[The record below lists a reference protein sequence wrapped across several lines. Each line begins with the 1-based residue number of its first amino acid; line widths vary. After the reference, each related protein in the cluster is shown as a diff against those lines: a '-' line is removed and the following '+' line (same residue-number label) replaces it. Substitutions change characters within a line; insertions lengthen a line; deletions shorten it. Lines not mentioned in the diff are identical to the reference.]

1 MIVTYDWSI
10 SLNLGRW
17 FFTIFSC
24 CCCFFLFVHFTSYT
38 HTPAWSNE
46 KQIADQKLTSETE
59 AKCEWMMMHM
69 KTMQTLRV
77 ERIEENANQTKETKQ
92 KKNSTETYELIWW
105 KNSLDEM
112 VKNRIF
118 IQYKVRIGYLI
129 SWFLMGFKNWP
140 MRVLNHASFSNS
152 FFISH
157 SWLPKKL

>member
-1 MIVTYDWSI
+1 MNDDAHE
-10 SLNLGRW
+10 N
-17 FFTIFSC
+17 
-24 CCCFFLFVHFTSYT
+24 
-38 HTPAWSNE
+38 
-46 KQIADQKLTSETE
+46 
-59 AKCEWMMMHM
+59 
-69 KTMQTLRV
+69 
-77 ERIEENANQTKETKQ
+77 NANVKSRTNWRERKPSERNQTEE
-92 KKNSTETYELIWW
+92 KNSTETYELIWW